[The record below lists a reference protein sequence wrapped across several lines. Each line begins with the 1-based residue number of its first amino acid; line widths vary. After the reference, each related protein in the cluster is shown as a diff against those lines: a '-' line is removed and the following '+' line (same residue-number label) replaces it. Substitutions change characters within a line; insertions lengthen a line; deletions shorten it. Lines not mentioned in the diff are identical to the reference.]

1 MQIPFPHTTHT
12 HLSPVIYRHTADKQ
26 NQHKHNKRIT
36 A

>member
-12 HLSPVIYRHTADKQ
+12 HLSPVIYRHTEDKH